1 MKWGEKER
9 NTEKHPDF
17 SGKNLKFGVWRRK
30 EGY

>member
-1 MKWGEKER
+1 MGRKGEKHR
-9 NTEKHPDF
+9 LKHPDF